1 MKQKCGLIHERKGCL
16 PAPKPGE
23 SVWPRES
30 CPAFT
35 ARKNHLPLEGS
46 QCWYCKYAD
55 FHLTALVALE
65 VGICRYP
72 AVQLE

>member
-1 MKQKCGLIHERKGCL
+1 MKQERDLIRERKGCF
-16 PAPKPGE
+16 PAPKPEG

-35 ARKNHLPLEGS
+35 ARKNHLPLEGR

-55 FHLTALVALE
+55 FHLTSPVALE
-65 VGICRYP
+65 VGICCYP
-72 AVQLE
+72 EVQLE